1 MSVKENKMGVM
12 PINKLIINMSLPMV
26 ISMLIQALYNVIDSI
41 FVAQIAE
48 DALTAVSLA
57 FPVQNI
63 LIAIAVGT
71 GVGVNSLAARSLGEK
86 KNGFAARVAEHGVVL
101 SVLSYILICILSIF
115 FIKPFYEFQ
124 TDSQII
130 AQYGVDYLSIV
141 CFFSFGVLLEIMY
154 ERIIQASGKTFYT
167 MLTQGLGA
175 VINIILDPIFIFG
188 YFGCPAMGIRGA
200 AIATVMGQVIAM
212 LMAMILQHKRNPE
225 IKMCLRKFKFDSS
238 VIRKIYAVGLPTII
252 MQSISSFMVFG
263 VNKILMTFSSTATA
277 VFGVFYKLQSV
288 VFMPVFG
295 LNNGIVPI
303 MGYNFGAGNKERMLK
318 TLKTA
323 TKYAMCIMAVGFV
336 VILVVPGLLL
346 KAFNAQE
353 NMMGIGVPA
362 LRILSTVFLPAAF
375 CIVTGSMFQAIG
387 RGVPSM
393 VISFTRQLVVL
404 LPAAYLLS
412 LTGKLTL
419 VWLAFPIAELFSV
432 LLTVYY
438 FRRIKRDVID
448 LI

>member
-1 MSVKENKMGVM
+1 MSLQENKMGVM
-12 PINKLIINMSLPMV
+12 PVNRLIINMSLPMI
-26 ISMLIQALYNVIDSI
+26 ISMLVQALYNVVDSM
-41 FVAQIAE
+41 FVAQISE

-57 FPVQNI
+57 FPIQNI

-71 GVGVNSLAARSLGEK
+71 GVGVNSLAARSLGER
-86 KNGFAARVAEHGVVL
+86 KNDFAARVAEHGIIL
-101 SVLSYILICILSIF
+101 SVLSYIVIFMLALF
-115 FIKPFYEFQ
+115 FIRPFFEFQ
-124 TDSQII
+124 TQSSVIVE
-130 AQYGVDYLSIV
+130 YGIDYLSIV
-141 CFFSFGVLLEIMY
+141 CFFSFGVFLEVMY
-154 ERIIQASGKTFYT
+154 EKIMQASGKTFYT
-167 MLTQGLGA
+167 MLTQGAGA
-175 VINIILDPIFIFG
+175 IINIILDPIFIFG
-188 YFGCPAMGIRGA
+188 YLGCPAMGIKGA
-200 AIATVMGQVIAM
+200 AIATVAGQIIAM

-225 IKMCLRKFKFDSS
+225 IKMDLKRFKVDFS
-238 VIRKIYAVGLPTII
+238 VIKKIYAVGLPTII

-263 VNKILMTFSSTATA
+263 VNKILMTFTSTATA
-277 VFGVFYKLQSV
+277 VFGVYYKLQSV

-336 VILVVPGLLL
+336 VILAVPELLL
-346 KAFNAQE
+346 TAFNAQD

-362 LRILSTVFLPAAF
+362 LRILSTVFIPAAF

-419 VWLAFPIAELFSV
+419 VWLSFPIAELFSV

-438 FRRIKRDVID
+438 FRRIKSEVLD